1 MAVAMFFV
9 ARLLVATFFM
19 ARLFASD
26 HDLSCGRAPVAFHDH
41 HRPLAF
47 DDHHWPFTFDDHY
60 PPGTIMDTANTLP
73 ALAATRQ
80 QRPGSNRTERNNS
93 NN

>member
-1 MAVAMFFV
+1 MAIAVFFA

-19 ARLFASD
+19 ARLFAPD
-26 HDLSCGRAPVAFHDH
+26 HDLSCGRSPVMFDDD
-41 HRPLAF
+41 HRPPAF
-47 DDHHWPFTFDDHY
+47 DDHYRPFALDDHH
-60 PPGTIMDTANTLP
+60 PPVTIIDTANTLS

-80 QRPGSNRTERNNS
+80 QRPGSNRAERNDF